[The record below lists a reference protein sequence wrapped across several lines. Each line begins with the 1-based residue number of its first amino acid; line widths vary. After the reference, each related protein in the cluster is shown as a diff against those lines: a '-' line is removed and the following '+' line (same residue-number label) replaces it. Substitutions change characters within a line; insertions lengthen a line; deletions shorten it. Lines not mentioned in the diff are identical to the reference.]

1 MTYFEFKSNIRSMLS
16 RLCKPLLSNS
26 FLLFGA
32 RGTGKSTLVKSLL
45 SPFNPL
51 IVNLL
56 ESSQIETAL
65 FALPELEARIEAAVE
80 ADRWVFID
88 EVQKAPRLLDVAQR
102 LIDEKKARF
111 AISGSSAR
119 KLRRGGG
126 NLLAG
131 RAYSFQ
137 LFPLTSVELED
148 RFDLD
153 THLAFGGLPTI
164 WNSTDQRERTLYLR
178 SYVTTYL
185 KEEISEE
192 QVVRKIEPFSRFLQV
207 AAQSS
212 GTIINYSRIARDV
225 GVSDQTVKT
234 YFQILEDTLLGMVLP
249 PYHRSI
255 RKAQGQ
261 SPKFYLFDTG
271 VIRTLNRQ
279 IDRPLSDETYNYGA
293 LFEHFVI
300 HEIARRAN
308 YAERDWAFSFVR
320 TADDQELDLIVDRP
334 GMKTLV
340 VEIKSTKAIRAEHA
354 EVAGRL
360 GKDIPE
366 SEIVVLSRDTE
377 PKQYG
382 AVRCM
387 HWREGIAQMF

>member
-1 MTYFEFKSNIRSMLS
+1 MLT
-16 RLCKPLLSNS
+16 RLCNPLITNS

-32 RGTGKSTLVKSLL
+32 RGTGKSTLVKALLASLD
-45 SPFNPL
+45 PL
-51 IVNLL
+51 IINLL
-56 ESSQIETAL
+56 ESTQIESAL

-80 ADRWVFID
+80 SGRWVFID
-88 EVQKAPRLLDVAQR
+88 EVQKAPRLLDIAQR
-102 LIDEKKARF
+102 LIDDKRARF

-137 LFPLTSVELED
+137 LFPLTSVELAD
-148 RFDLD
+148 HFDLD

-164 WNSTDQRERTLYLR
+164 WNITDQRERALYLR

-212 GTIINYSRIARDV
+212 GMIVNYSKISRDV

-234 YFQILEDTLLGMVLP
+234 FFQILEDTLLGMILP

-271 VIRTLNRQ
+271 VVRTLNRQ

-300 HEIARRAN
+300 HEITRRSI
-308 YAERDWAFSFVR
+308 YAERDWAFSFIR
-320 TADDQELDLIVDRP
+320 TADDQELDLVIDRP
-334 GMKTLV
+334 GMKTLA
-340 VEIKSTKAIRAEHA
+340 VEITSTKFIRSEHT
-354 EVAGRL
+354 EVAARL
-360 GKDIPE
+360 GKDIPD

-382 AVRCM
+382 SVRCM
-387 HWREGIAQMF
+387 HWREGIRQMFEA

>member
-1 MTYFEFKSNIRSMLS
+1 ML
-16 RLCKPLLSNS
+16 RRQCNPLISNS

-32 RGTGKSTLVKSLL
+32 RGTGKSTLTKALL

-51 IVNLL
+51 VVNLL
-56 ESSQIETAL
+56 ESTQIERAL
-65 FALPELEARIEAAVE
+65 FALPELEATIEAAVSSG
-80 ADRWVFID
+80 RWVFID
-88 EVQKAPRLLDVAQR
+88 EIQKAPRLLDIAQR
-102 LIDEKKARF
+102 LIDEKGAKF

-137 LFPLTSVELED
+137 LFPLTSEELAD
-148 RFDLD
+148 AFDLD

-192 QVVRKIEPFSRFLQV
+192 QIVRKVEPFSRFLQV

-212 GTIINYSRIARDV
+212 GSIINYSSIARDV

-234 YFQILEDTLLGMVLP
+234 YFQILEDTLIGMTLP

-279 IDRPLSDETYNYGA
+279 IDRPLTDETYNYGT
-293 LFEHFVI
+293 LFEHFII
-300 HEIARRAN
+300 HEITRRAL
-308 YAERDWAFSFVR
+308 YAERDWAFSFLR
-320 TADDQELDLIVDRP
+320 TADGQELDLVIDRP
-334 GMKTLV
+334 GMRTLV
-340 VEIKSTKAIRAEHA
+340 VEIKSTKAIRTEHT
-354 EVAGRL
+354 EVAARL
-360 GKDIPE
+360 GKDIPD
-366 SEIVVLSRDTE
+366 SEILVLSRDPE

-382 AVRCM
+382 AVRSL
-387 HWREGIAQMF
+387 HWREGIAAIFRDS

>member
-1 MTYFEFKSNIRSMLS
+1 MLS
-16 RLCKPLLSNS
+16 RLCKPLISNS

-32 RGTGKSTLVKSLL
+32 RGTGKSTLTKSLL

-56 ESSQIETAL
+56 ESAQIESAL
-65 FALPELEARIEAAVE
+65 FALPELEARIEAA
-80 ADRWVFID
+80 AKDGRWIFID
-88 EVQKAPRLLDVAQR
+88 EVQKAPRLLDIAQR
-102 LIDEKKARF
+102 LIDEKRARF

-137 LFPLTSVELED
+137 LFPLTSIELGD

-164 WNSTDQRERTLYLR
+164 WNSTDPRERTLYLR

-192 QVVRKIEPFSRFLQV
+192 QIVRKIEPFSRFLQV

-212 GTIINYSRIARDV
+212 GAIINYSKIARDV

-234 YFQILEDTLLGMVLP
+234 YFQIIEDTLLGMVLP

-279 IDRPLSDETYNYGA
+279 IERPLSDETYNYGS

-300 HEIARRAN
+300 HEITRRAN
-308 YAERDWAFSFVR
+308 YAERDWAFSFIR
-320 TADDQELDLIVDRP
+320 TADDQEIDLVIDRP

-340 VEIKSTKAIRAEHA
+340 VEIKSTKAVRAEHT
-354 EVAGRL
+354 EVVARL
-360 GKDIPE
+360 GKDIPD
-366 SEIVVLSRDTE
+366 SEIVLLSRDTE

-382 AVRCM
+382 SVRCM
-387 HWREGIAQMF
+387 HWSAGVAYMF

>member
-1 MTYFEFKSNIRSMLS
+1 MLS
-16 RLCKPLLSNS
+16 RLCNPLISNS

-45 SPFNPL
+45 SPLNPL

-56 ESSQIETAL
+56 ESSNIEAAL
-65 FALPELEARIEAAVE
+65 FALPELEARIQAAVE
-80 ADRWVFID
+80 SGRWVFID
-88 EVQKAPRLLDVAQR
+88 EVQKAPRLLDIAQR
-102 LIDEKKARF
+102 LIDDKGARF

-137 LFPLTSVELED
+137 LFPLTSVELAD

-153 THLAFGGLPTI
+153 THLAYGGLPTV
-164 WNSTDQRERTLYLR
+164 WNTTDQRERTLYLR

-234 YFQILEDTLLGMVLP
+234 YFQILEDTLLGMFLP
-249 PYHRSI
+249 AYHRSI

-271 VIRTLNRQ
+271 VIRALNRQ
-279 IDRPLSDETYNYGA
+279 IDRPLSDETYNYGV

-300 HEIARRAN
+300 HEITRRAN
-308 YAERDWAFSFVR
+308 YAERDWAFSFMR
-320 TADDQELDLIVDRP
+320 TADDQELDLLIDRP

-340 VEIKSTKAIRAEHA
+340 IEIKSTKILRPEHTL
-354 EVAGRL
+354 VATRL
-360 GKDIPE
+360 GQDIPD
-366 SEIVVLSRDTE
+366 SEIVVLSRDPE

-387 HWREGIAQMF
+387 HWREGIAEIFRG